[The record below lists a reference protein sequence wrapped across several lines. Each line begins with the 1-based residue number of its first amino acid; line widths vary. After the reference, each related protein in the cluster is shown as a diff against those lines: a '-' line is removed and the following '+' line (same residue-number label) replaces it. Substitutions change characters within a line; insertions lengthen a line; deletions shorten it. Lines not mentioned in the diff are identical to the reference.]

1 MKHVIISADGERML
15 YAVPDPV
22 AENLRE
28 YCLEFCDHWLPE
40 SPDAAPYRR
49 NGGLCYTEADF
60 IEYLNQY
67 QFPDEPSVLIK
78 NLPDCRRN
86 MRRFRG
92 SISDCAPFPENQ
104 EIFVFP

>member
-1 MKHVIISADGERML
+1 MKNVIISADGERML

-78 NLPDCRRN
+78 NLGFSDDASGLPEEYAAIP
-86 MRRFRG
+86 RFN
-92 SISDCAPFPENQ
+92 F
-104 EIFVFP
+104 